1 MWGCIHELIAYL
13 DFAGVEFPLLL
24 AVKSRDIN
32 TSGDEAVPAAQG
44 NGLQGPLDSIKD
56 SCQKTRPKL
65 HRKGLQWWTQ
75 AISVKNRIRE
85 DLL

>member
-1 MWGCIHELIAYL
+1 VWGCNHELIAHL

-56 SCQKTRPKL
+56 GCQKTRPKL
-65 HRKGLQWWTQ
+65 HRKGL
-75 AISVKNRIRE
+75 
-85 DLL
+85 

>member
-1 MWGCIHELIAYL
+1 MWGCMHELIAYL

-44 NGLQGPLDSIKD
+44 NGLQRPLDSIKD
-56 SCQKTRPKL
+56 GCQKTRPKL

-75 AISVKNRIRE
+75 AISVNNIQE